1 MDEQRKWLFEMESA
15 PGEDAVT
22 IVEMTAKD
30 SEYNMSLVA
39 EAAAG
44 FETIDSN
51 FEISSTVSKMLSNS
65 IADCRW
71 KGESIDAAKLI
82 VLFEETATAAPP
94 FSTHQPHQSAAST
107 SRQTLRQWKD
117 SDLLKAQMMVSIV

>member
-1 MDEQRKWLFEMESA
+1 MIKLEQKKNRFFMDEQRKWLFEMESA

-65 IADCRW
+65 IADCR
-71 KGESIDAAKLI
+71 
-82 VLFEETATAAPP
+82 
-94 FSTHQPHQSAAST
+94 
-107 SRQTLRQWKD
+107 
-117 SDLLKAQMMVSIV
+117 